1 VKPHLLETDKNLSC
15 ENPGAILHKKEE
27 GADTHQ
33 GYAPVLGAH
42 RGLGKSTDV
51 QLSYR
56 AGYPPVEVIDEE
68 GDRGHL
74 RTLQVDPGVISKSD
88 SRRSIKG
95 STLQR
100 WMAATTPAAVSP
112 PSRSSCKASR
122 RGWRFFCLSCGAP

>member
-1 VKPHLLETDKNLSC
+1 VKPHLLETDINLSC
-15 ENPGAILHKKEE
+15 ENLGTILHKKEE

-33 GYAPVLGAH
+33 GYAPALEAH

-56 AGYPPVEVIDEE
+56 AGYPPVDVIGEDICEPSKSTP
-68 GDRGHL
+68 D
-74 RTLQVDPGVISKSD
+74 VISESG
-88 SRRSIKG
+88 SRRSAKV
-95 STLQR
+95 STLRR

-122 RGWRFFCLSCGAP
+122 RGWRFFYLSRGAP